1 MKSVFFDRNA
11 KKEFS
16 ELSDAVQD
24 EFQSLIHILIE
35 KGRLDYPNS
44 KKLDKN
50 LYEIRV
56 KLQGEFRGFYAY
68 VKGNFIAILHF
79 FQKKTQKTPPKN
91 LKVAKRKLRQYE

>member
-1 MKSVFFDRNA
+1 MKNVYFDRNA

-50 LYEIRV
+50 LYENQSQITRRV
-56 KLQGEFRGFYAY
+56 SR
-68 VKGNFIAILHF
+68 ILC
-79 FQKKTQKTPPKN
+79 
-91 LKVAKRKLRQYE
+91 VCEG